1 MENQALLEVM
11 QMTGMNRQEDTEIQ
25 EVIGEVVVVKVAVA
39 VAVVRQKNIWA
50 EVAVS
55 PDVLKTIMIAQGKAE
70 EAKILHVWV
79 VQDLQAGVADE
90 AGTGSQSSY
99 EMIDVIYTVEYC
111 SKEKPGNMPGFSF

>member
-1 MENQALLEVM
+1 
-11 QMTGMNRQEDTEIQ
+11 MTGMNRQEDTEIQ